1 MLDGVMLLWWI
12 LTVPSF
18 LFVVI
23 DIWRTTPESPVLKW
37 AFVILTA
44 FTGPLGAFF
53 YVLGCREP
61 LRGEHEKYVAARWR
75 QVLGSTMHCVAGDGI
90 GIIVGAAIGGVLTLS
105 FWPDFL
111 LEYLLGF
118 GFGWAFFQAFAM
130 RDAAGGS
137 YLKSLQ
143 MTFLPELL
151 SMNLLMTGM
160 VITSRF
166 AMRSVDGSDDP
177 TRPQF
182 WFIMSMALIVGFVC
196 AYPINWWLV
205 ANHMKHGMMT
215 VGARA
220 AIAAADEH
228 SMDAMSSEM
237 SSGSGQNQPST
248 GVKAAMTV
256 LTFAI
261 LGAALVVVMQFAMS
275 S

>member
-44 FTGPLGAFF
+44 FTGPLGVFF
-53 YVLGCREP
+53 YVVGCREP
-61 LRGEHEKYVAARWR
+61 LRGTHEKFVATRWR

-90 GIIVGAAIGGVLTLS
+90 GIIVGAAIGGILTLP

-111 LEYLLGF
+111 LEYVLGF

-130 RDAAGGS
+130 RDVAGGS
-137 YLKSLQ
+137 YLKSLR

-160 VITSRF
+160 VITSQF
-166 AMRSVDGSDDP
+166 AMRSVGGSNDP

-182 WFIMSMALIVGFVC
+182 WFIMSMALIVGFIC

-215 VGARA
+215 VRA
-220 AIAAADEH
+220 TAAMAAAKEH
-228 SMDAMSSEM
+228 SMGAMSSEM
-237 SSGSGQNQPST
+237 STGQHQP
-248 GVKAAMTV
+248 GPGAKVAMTV

-261 LGAALVVVMQFAMS
+261 LGAALVLVMQFAMS
-275 S
+275 N

>member
-1 MLDGVMLLWWI
+1 MLDGVMLMWWV
-12 LTVPSF
+12 LTIPSF

-23 DIWRTTPESPVLKW
+23 DIWTTPESAVLKW

-61 LRGEHEKYVAARWR
+61 LRGNHEHYVATRWR

-90 GIIVGAAIGGVLTLS
+90 GIIVGAAIGGILTLT

-137 YLKSLQ
+137 YPKSLK

-160 VITSRF
+160 IITSNF
-166 AMRSVDGSDDP
+166 ACEAWAEAT
-177 TRPQF
+177 TRCVP
-182 WFIMSMALIVGFVC
+182 
-196 AYPINWWLV
+196 
-205 ANHMKHGMMT
+205 
-215 VGARA
+215 
-220 AIAAADEH
+220 
-228 SMDAMSSEM
+228 
-237 SSGSGQNQPST
+237 SSGSSCRWR
-248 GVKAAMTV
+248 
-256 LTFAI
+256 
-261 LGAALVVVMQFAMS
+261 
-275 S
+275 

>member
-1 MLDGVMLLWWI
+1 MLAGVLLLWWI

-23 DIWRTTPESPVLKW
+23 DIWRSTPESPVLKW

-61 LRGEHEKYVAARWR
+61 IRGTHDEYIAARWR

-90 GIIVGAAIGGVLTLS
+90 GIVVGAAVGSVLALS

-111 LEYLLGF
+111 LEYVLGF

-130 RDAAGGS
+130 RDMAGGS
-137 YLKSLQ
+137 YLVSLK

-160 VITSRF
+160 VLTSSV
-166 AMRSVDGSDDP
+166 AMMHVGGADDP

-182 WFIMSMALIVGFVC
+182 WFIMSMALIAGFVC

-205 ANHMKHGMMT
+205 ANHMKHGMLT
-215 VGARA
+215 VRRGSGPMAGMAMGDMPGDTPEESGAPARQP
-220 AIAAADEH
+220 
-228 SMDAMSSEM
+228 
-237 SSGSGQNQPST
+237 SSGA
-248 GVKAAMTV
+248 KAAMTV
-256 LTFAI
+256 VTFAI
-261 LGAALVVVMQFAMS
+261 LGAALAAVVLFAM
-275 S
+275 

>member
-1 MLDGVMLLWWI
+1 VLDGVILLWWI

-18 LFVVI
+18 LFVAL
-23 DIWRTTPESPVLKW
+23 DIWRTTHESPVLKW

-44 FTGPLGAFF
+44 FTGPIGAFF

-61 LRGEHEKYVAARWR
+61 LRGTHEKYVATRWR
-75 QVLGSTMHCVAGDGI
+75 QVLGSTMHCVARRWNRHHRRGRDRRC
-90 GIIVGAAIGGVLTLS
+90 ADAVLLAGLS
-105 FWPDFL
+105 A
-111 LEYLLGF
+111 EYALGF

-137 YLKSLQ
+137 YLKSLK

-166 AMRSVDGSDDP
+166 AMRRVDGSDDP
-177 TRPQF
+177 ARPQF
-182 WFIMSMALIVGFVC
+182 WFVMSMALIVGFAC

-215 VGARA
+215 VRA
-220 AIAAADEH
+220 AAPSAAAEEH
-228 SMDAMSSEM
+228 SM
-237 SSGSGQNQPST
+237 GSGQHQPGT

-261 LGAALVVVMQFAMS
+261 LGAALVIVMRFAM
-275 S
+275 

>member
-1 MLDGVMLLWWI
+1 
-12 LTVPSF
+12 
-18 LFVVI
+18 
-23 DIWRTTPESPVLKW
+23 
-37 AFVILTA
+37 
-44 FTGPLGAFF
+44 
-53 YVLGCREP
+53 
-61 LRGEHEKYVAARWR
+61 
-75 QVLGSTMHCVAGDGI
+75 
-90 GIIVGAAIGGVLTLS
+90 
-105 FWPDFL
+105 
-111 LEYLLGF
+111 
-118 GFGWAFFQAFAM
+118 M

-137 YLKSLQ
+137 YLKSLK

-215 VGARA
+215 VRA
-220 AIAAADEH
+220 KPAAAAEAH
-228 SMDAMSSEM
+228 SMDAMSHEM
-237 SSGSGQNQPST
+237 SAGSGQHQPGA

-261 LGAALVVVMQFAMS
+261 LAAALVIVVRFAM
-275 S
+275 